1 MATVTERLPLSET
14 LSPPDPAAVAGAVRE
29 AFAAGTPV
37 YPIGGGTSLDYGLP
51 ATQTGLGL
59 SLAGLNRVIDYPA
72 RDMTIT
78 VEAGITIAALAN
90 TLAAERQT
98 LPIDLPATGSATLG
112 GAVATAWSGPRRYG
126 HGTLRDYV
134 IGISAVD
141 GRGTLFKAGG
151 RVVKNVAGYDFC
163 KLLTGSFGTL
173 GVITTLT
180 LKVKPLAE
188 CAAFLVCD
196 LQNLPSAEPLLAAL
210 VHSATNPTSIE
221 LLLGPHWQEH
231 PSLGLATA
239 GTIGRLAV
247 GFEGSRDEVDWMLA
261 QLAREWSALG
271 VGLSRAV
278 DEQQSAVLAADLRD
292 FPADADAPLVLK
304 GSLLPSRTTS
314 FIDLVRQ
321 VDPQASVQAHAGNG
335 IVLVRFAKFDAADIS
350 RALIGKLQPAAR
362 LAGGSAVVLS
372 STISGMTRQAVWGG
386 VPESARWMAEVKRQ
400 FDPKHILNPGRFVY
414 DAL

>member
-1 MATVTERLPLSET
+1 MAIATEQLPLTET
-14 LSPPDPAAVAGAVRE
+14 LSPGDPAGVAAAVRD
-29 AFAAGTPV
+29 AVSAGTPL

-51 ATQTGLGL
+51 ATQPGLGL

-78 VEAGITIAALAN
+78 VEAGITIETLAQ
-90 TLAAERQT
+90 TLAAERQS
-98 LPIDLPATGSATLG
+98 LPIDLPHAASATLG

-141 GRGTLFKAGG
+141 GRGTPFKAGG

-163 KLLTGSFGTL
+163 KLLTGSLGTL

-188 CAAFLVCD
+188 CSAYLVCD
-196 LQNLPSAEPLLAAL
+196 LHNLPSAEPLLASL
-210 VHSATNPTSIE
+210 VSSATTPTSIE
-221 LLLGPHWQEH
+221 LLLGPQWQQH

-247 GFEGSRDEVDWMLA
+247 GFEGSRAEVDWMLA

-271 VGLSRAV
+271 VGLSRAL
-278 DEQQSAVLAADLRD
+278 DEPQSAALAADLRD
-292 FPADADAPLVLK
+292 FPALADAPLVLK
-304 GSLLPSRTTS
+304 ASVLPSRTTS
-314 FIDLVRQ
+314 FVETVRQ
-321 VDPQASVQAHAGNG
+321 VDPLASVQAHAGNG
-335 IVLVRFAKFDAADIS
+335 IVLVRFAKFESGDVS

-362 LAGGSAVVLS
+362 ISGGSAVVLS
-372 STISGMTRQAVWGG
+372 STLSGLTRQAVWGG
-386 VPESARWMAEVKRQ
+386 VPESSRWMAEVKRQ
-400 FDPKHILNPGRFVY
+400 FDPKNLLNPGRFVY
-414 DAL
+414 DSL